1 MLFRKLDKLYLHKL
15 GVLEKL
21 NQTYIADADPEVI
34 AIRASDLQ
42 MELAEIEEE
51 IKFEETMKPFVYML
65 LFFVI
70 TSLFILTISI
80 LKTNL

>member
-1 MLFRKLDKLYLHKL
+1 MLFRKLDRLYLHKL

-65 LFFVI
+65 IFFVI